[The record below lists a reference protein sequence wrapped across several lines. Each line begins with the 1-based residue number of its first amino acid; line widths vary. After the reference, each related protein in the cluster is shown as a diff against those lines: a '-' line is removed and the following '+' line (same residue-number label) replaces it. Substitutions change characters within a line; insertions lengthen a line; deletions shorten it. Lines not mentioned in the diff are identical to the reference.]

1 MEAKSEKKKPQGFTG
16 KGDVNIQCTSTS
28 SWTSANI
35 SESGLERGVKEEYFL
50 VHESHKDFL

>member
-1 MEAKSEKKKPQGFTG
+1 MKKKTQGFTG